1 MLYRYNRK
9 LKRNAQKLRRE
20 MTEEERH
27 LWYDFLKFLPY
38 SVNRQKTIGDYIVDF
53 YIAEKRTVIEIDGSQ
68 HSEPENMERDS
79 QRDWSLRQLNLH
91 VLRYQNAE
99 IRKNFDGVC
108 ADILKQ
114 LGTTP
119 EELLPRRRAY

>member
-1 MLYRYNRK
+1 M
-9 LKRNAQKLRRE
+9 
-20 MTEEERH
+20 
-27 LWYDFLKFLPY
+27 
-38 SVNRQKTIGDYIVDF
+38 DF